1 MRNVVLAIRRWIY
14 RNRLRITELVLILLA
29 LVVAFSNR
37 IVVVVQSGQ
46 VGVKFSRLTGTKVD
60 RVYDEGLQ
68 VMWPWDRMFIYDT
81 RLQQRVD
88 TIDMYAADGLQL
100 HILLST
106 QFHIPRAQVARLHET
121 VGPDY
126 VRRIVQP
133 DVIAAVRSVIG
144 NYNEDNI
151 YATDESGVLQSLQ
164 STAAG
169 ESNAIRYD
177 GIKIISLTLPDSIQ
191 RAIQYKIAQQQLAK
205 TQGYRIETA
214 QGEAKR
220 KAIEA
225 QGYADFARI
234 SGIPALSLRQLEAA
248 ELFAKSP
255 NAKLILYG
263 GGLGQTPLMLDGKQL
278 P

>member
-1 MRNVVLAIRRWIY
+1 MRNAVLAVRRWIY
-14 RNRLRITELVLILLA
+14 RNRLRITVLFLIVLA

-46 VGVKFSRLTGTKVD
+46 VGVKFSRLTGTEVGK
-60 RVYDEGLQ
+60 VYDEGLQ
-68 VMWPWDRMFIYDT
+68 VMWPWDKMFLYDT

-106 QFHIPRAQVARLHET
+106 QFHIPRDQVARLQET

-144 NYNEDNI
+144 NYTEDNI

-164 STAAG
+164 STASHQ
-169 ESNAIRYD
+169 SNAIRYD

-191 RAIQYKIAQQQLAK
+191 RAIQYKIAEQQLAR
-205 TQGYRIETA
+205 TQGYRIQTA
-214 QGEAKR
+214 QGEARR

-248 ELFAKSP
+248 EAFAKSP
-255 NAKLILYG
+255 NSKLILYG
-263 GGLGQTPLMLDGKQL
+263 GGLGQTPLLLNGKQL

>member
-1 MRNVVLAIRRWIY
+1 MRKLVLAVRRWIH
-14 RNRLRITELVLILLA
+14 RNRLRVTVVVLIALGLA
-29 LVVAFSNR
+29 VVFSDR
-37 IVVVVQSGQ
+37 IAVVIQSGD
-46 VGVKFSRLTGTKVD
+46 VGVKFSRLTGTRLN

-68 VMWPWDRMFIYDT
+68 WMWPWERMYIYET
-81 RLQQRVD
+81 RVQQRTD

-106 QFHIPRAQVARLHET
+106 QFHIPRKQVARLQET

-126 VRRIVQP
+126 IRRIVHP
-133 DVIAAVRSVIG
+133 DVVAAVRSVIG

-151 YATDESGVLQSLQ
+151 YATDESGVLQALQ
-164 STAAG
+164 ATAAG
-169 ESNAIRYD
+169 ESSAIKYD

-205 TQGYRIETA
+205 TQGYRIQTA
-214 QGEAKR
+214 QGEAVR
-220 KAIEA
+220 KAVEA

-234 SGIPALSLRQLEAA
+234 SGIPALSLRQIEAA

-255 NAKLILYG
+255 NAKLILFG
-263 GGLGQTPLMLDGKQL
+263 AGIGQTPLLL
-278 P
+278 NREVP